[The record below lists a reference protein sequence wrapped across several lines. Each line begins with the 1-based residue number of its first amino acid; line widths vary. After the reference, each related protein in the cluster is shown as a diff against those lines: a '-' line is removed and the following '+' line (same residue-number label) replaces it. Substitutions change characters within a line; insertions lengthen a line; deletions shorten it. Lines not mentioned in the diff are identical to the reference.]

1 MPRQTTF
8 LKPGE
13 ANASWRHVDADGQV
27 LGRMAV
33 KIARVLMGKHRPDW
47 TPHVNCGDFVIV
59 TNAEKIV
66 LTGRK
71 ADQRM
76 VKSYSGYPGGLKLR
90 SVRNASSNKQFD
102 ACCQRH
108 GSAVKC
114 SRNSRSTQ
122 AATIRTLRKHQRRS
136 PADSVFHTQE
146 NPDFRS
152 NEKKIT

>member
-13 ANASWRHVDADGQV
+13 ANASWRHVDAEGQV

-33 KIARVLMGKHRPDW
+33 NIARARMGKHRPDW
-47 TPHVNCGDFVIV
+47 TPHVDCGDFVIV

-71 ADQRM
+71 AEQRM

-90 SVRNASSNKQFD
+90 SVATVQAKHPERIVEQAVRRMLPKTRLGSQMYRKLKVYAGSSHPHASQTPTPL
-102 ACCQRH
+102 A
-108 GSAVKC
+108 G
-114 SRNSRSTQ
+114 
-122 AATIRTLRKHQRRS
+122 
-136 PADSVFHTQE
+136 
-146 NPDFRS
+146 
-152 NEKKIT
+152 

>member
-13 ANASWRHVDADGQV
+13 ANASWRHVDAEGQV

-33 KIARVLMGKHRPDW
+33 NIARALMGKHRPDW

-71 ADQRM
+71 AEQRM

-90 SVRNASSNKQFD
+90 SVGTVQAKHPERIVEQAVRRMLPKTRLGSQMFKKLKVYAGSNHPHASQTPTPLV
-102 ACCQRH
+102 
-108 GSAVKC
+108 G
-114 SRNSRSTQ
+114 
-122 AATIRTLRKHQRRS
+122 
-136 PADSVFHTQE
+136 
-146 NPDFRS
+146 
-152 NEKKIT
+152 

>member
-13 ANASWRHVDADGQV
+13 ANASWRHVDAEGQV

-33 KIARVLMGKHRPDW
+33 NIARALMGKHRPDW
-47 TPHVNCGDFVIV
+47 TPHVDCGDFVIV

-71 ADQRM
+71 AEQRM

-90 SVRNASSNKQFD
+90 SVGTVQAKHPERIVEQAVRRMLPKTRLGSQMFRKLKVYAGSNHPHASQTPTPL
-102 ACCQRH
+102 A
-108 GSAVKC
+108 G
-114 SRNSRSTQ
+114 
-122 AATIRTLRKHQRRS
+122 
-136 PADSVFHTQE
+136 
-146 NPDFRS
+146 
-152 NEKKIT
+152 

>member
-8 LKPGE
+8 LNPGE
-13 ANASWRHVDADGQV
+13 ADASWRHVDADGQV

-33 KIARVLMGKHRPDW
+33 NIARVLMGKHRPDW
-47 TPHVNCGDFVIV
+47 TPHVDCGDFVIV

-90 SVRNASSNKQFD
+90 SVGSVQAKHPERIVEQAVRRMLPKTRLGSQMFKKLKVYAGSNHPHASQTPTPL
-102 ACCQRH
+102 
-108 GSAVKC
+108 GG
-114 SRNSRSTQ
+114 
-122 AATIRTLRKHQRRS
+122 
-136 PADSVFHTQE
+136 
-146 NPDFRS
+146 
-152 NEKKIT
+152 

>member
-13 ANASWRHVDADGQV
+13 ANASWRHVDAEGQV

-33 KIARVLMGKHRPDW
+33 NIARALMGKHRPDW
-47 TPHVNCGDFVIV
+47 TPHVDCGDFVIV

-90 SVRNASSNKQFD
+90 SVGSVQAKHPERIVEHAVRRMLPKTRLGSQMFKKLKVYAGSNHPHASQTPTPLV
-102 ACCQRH
+102 
-108 GSAVKC
+108 G
-114 SRNSRSTQ
+114 
-122 AATIRTLRKHQRRS
+122 
-136 PADSVFHTQE
+136 
-146 NPDFRS
+146 
-152 NEKKIT
+152 

>member
-13 ANASWRHVDADGQV
+13 ANASWRHVDAEGQV

-33 KIARVLMGKHRPDW
+33 NIARALMCKHRPDW
-47 TPHVNCGDFVIV
+47 TPHVDCGDFVIV

-90 SVRNASSNKQFD
+90 SVGSVQAKHPERIVEQAVRRMLPKTRLGSQMFKKLKVYAGSNHPHASQTPTPLV
-102 ACCQRH
+102 
-108 GSAVKC
+108 G
-114 SRNSRSTQ
+114 
-122 AATIRTLRKHQRRS
+122 
-136 PADSVFHTQE
+136 
-146 NPDFRS
+146 
-152 NEKKIT
+152 

>member
-13 ANASWRHVDADGQV
+13 ANASWRHVDAEGQV

-33 KIARVLMGKHRPDW
+33 NIARALMGKHRPDW
-47 TPHVNCGDFVIV
+47 TPHVDCGDFVIV

-71 ADQRM
+71 AEQRM

-90 SVRNASSNKQFD
+90 SVSTVQAKHPERIVEQAVRRMLPKTRLGSQMFKKLKVYAGSNHPHASQTPTPLV
-102 ACCQRH
+102 
-108 GSAVKC
+108 G
-114 SRNSRSTQ
+114 
-122 AATIRTLRKHQRRS
+122 
-136 PADSVFHTQE
+136 
-146 NPDFRS
+146 
-152 NEKKIT
+152 